1 MWSASLFRS
10 IFGTLTH
17 TMDSPDGSHRSISR
31 GSSPRIAA
39 TLPRMSC
46 DALSVGTPML
56 KLTTMLDSP
65 SCELD
70 SMWRTPSTVL
80 TVSSIF
86 LVTSR
91 STVSGDAPSY
101 RVVTVT
107 TGNSTSG
114 NRSTFND
121 RYDVRPSTASAAIIM
136 VAKTG
141 CLMER
146 SLRNMAYD
154 PALAPGCTL
163 LAGASTWTCV
173 PGPSALGGSTTT
185 TSPAFRPAVT

>member
-1 MWSASLFRS
+1 MSDTARGVSVGAFTATETIGVEAGS
-10 IFGTLTH
+10 IRR
-17 TMDSPDGSHRSISR
+17 MIGSSISR

-46 DALSVGTPML
+46 EAFSVGTPTL
-56 KLTTMLDSP
+56 NCTTTLDSP
-65 SCELD
+65 SCDVD

-80 TVSSIF
+80 TVSSMNF
-86 LVTSR
+86 VTSR
-91 STVSGDAPSY
+91 STVSGDAPVY

-114 NRSTFND
+114 KRSTFSAW
-121 RYDVRPSTASAAIIM
+121 YDVRPSTASAAIII

-141 CLMER
+141 CLIER

-154 PALAPGCTL
+154 PALVSR
-163 LAGASTWTCV
+163 ST
-173 PGPSALGGSTTT
+173 
-185 TSPAFRPAVT
+185 